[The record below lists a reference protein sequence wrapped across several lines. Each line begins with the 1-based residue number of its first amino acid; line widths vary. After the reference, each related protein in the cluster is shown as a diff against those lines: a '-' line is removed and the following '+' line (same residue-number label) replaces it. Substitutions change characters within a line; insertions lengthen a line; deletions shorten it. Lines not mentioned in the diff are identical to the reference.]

1 MLHSVRILAPG
12 KPAAAAVSGTAGTE
26 AGIFSVHCVLP
37 TLIFITT
44 LEWNGVEEQ
53 SKASFAFPLEQHKYY
68 VSMCVWML

>member
-1 MLHSVRILAPG
+1 MLQSVRILAPG

-44 LEWNGVEEQ
+44 LEWNRVNREWQ
-53 SKASFAFPLEQHKYY
+53 SILLCFFTGAAQIL
-68 VSMCVWML
+68 CVCV